1 MSEPKLIPLASFR
14 EYSLDEMKRRARDF
28 NLEMQ
33 RRRSVRHFS
42 DRPVPRELIE
52 NCLRAA
58 GSAPSGA
65 NRQPWRFVVVQD
77 EDVKGAIRRAA
88 EAEEEEF
95 YRRRASREW
104 REALKPLGTGPKKSF
119 LQQAP
124 YLIAIFAQRHRQQPD
139 GRLAK
144 NYYPI
149 ESAGIAAGILLT
161 AVHHAGLAVLT
172 YTPPRMRFL
181 NRILKR
187 PEEERPLILL
197 VVGYPA
203 NDALVPELDRRAL
216 EDIAQFI

>member
-58 GSAPSGA
+58 GSGPSGA